1 MLIKIIY
8 IAAGGAIGSSLR
20 FLFQNLFK
28 IFFHNLPVGTFFVNI
43 LGCFFIG
50 LLSNYLISK
59 DFSQIFI
66 RYFFIIGIL
75 GSFTTFSAFSFE
87 TIELF
92 KQGKLYISIGYVVLS
107 VFFSIIAAYIGLTQ
121 LKF

>member
-28 IFFHNLPVGTFFVNI
+28 IFFHNLPVGTF
-43 LGCFFIG
+43 FFIG